1 MNNGLLKGK
10 KGIIFGA
17 LNDKSIAWHVAIK
30 AWQHGAEL
38 VLTNSPVAVRMG
50 TISELAQITSGKLI
64 VADATSMVDIDK
76 LEGLILSCILSGCHQ
91 M

>member
-1 MNNGLLKGK
+1 MNEGLLKGK

-17 LNDKSIAWHVAIK
+17 LNDKSIAWQVALK
-30 AWQHGAEL
+30 AWKHGAEL

-50 TISELAQITSGKLI
+50 TISELAQITSSKVI

-76 LEGLILSCILSGCHQ
+76 LISESLQIFGGQ
-91 M
+91 V